1 MSDGGGFDDLLT
13 ELAAD
18 LVDRNKGVGALVD
31 IGSNDD
37 HERCLLSSEVDE
49 AKVGPGRAGHISVG
63 AVPRSYQVTP
73 VGPSRLV
80 SAQRPN
86 ASPQAAVF
94 ARAKYQ
100 VRSNPTTATAATR
113 E

>member
-49 AKVGPGRAGHISVG
+49 AKVGPAGRTHLSGGGATLLSSHAG
-63 AVPRSYQVTP
+63 RSFP
-73 VGPSRLV
+73 PGIG
-80 SAQRPN
+80 
-86 ASPQAAVF
+86 
-94 ARAKYQ
+94 
-100 VRSNPTTATAATR
+100 TTAECQPAGGSVCKSQIPG
-113 E
+113 EK